1 MIYAA
6 FVMLQNR
13 RRYFSFE
20 LGLLLILSAC
30 SSPATRLHDQAKQ
43 FGFQAVESAA
53 AGFTLTSFKHLPA
66 SASKRLHVYLEGDGR
81 PWERGLF
88 PTADPTTRASAI
100 LKLMALDP
108 EPALYLGRPC
118 YNGHAGDQGCTHNLW
133 TSARYGERVVTSM
146 TQAIINFCD
155 QHGYQEIVL
164 IGHSGGGTLA
174 LLMAERLPQTVAVVT
189 LAGNYDID
197 IWADHHGYQRL
208 SESLNPATYNNAGI
222 PEWHL
227 LGKRDSNIPPDLFQ
241 EALQRRPNSRVQIV
255 DADHSQGWQAI
266 WPQVLQDLEQRR

>member
-1 MIYAA
+1 MCRIK
-6 FVMLQNR
+6 
-13 RRYFSFE
+13 RRYFSIE

-30 SSPATRLHDQAKQ
+30 SSPAGRLYDQATQ
-43 FGFQAVESAA
+43 FGFQAVESVA

-66 SASKRLHVYLEGDGR
+66 TGDKRLHVYLEGDGR

-88 PTADPTTRASAI
+88 PAADPTTHASVI

-108 EPALYLGRPC
+108 SPALYLGRPC
-118 YNGHAGDQGCTHNLW
+118 YNGHAGDQGCTQNLW
-133 TSARYGERVVTSM
+133 TGARYGERVLRSM
-146 TQAIINFCD
+146 TQAIIDFCNE
-155 QHGYQEIVL
+155 HGYRETVL

-174 LLMAERLPQTVAVVT
+174 LLLAERLPQTVAVVT
-189 LAGNYDID
+189 LAGNYDIN

-208 SESLNPATYNNAGI
+208 SESLNPATRNDTGI
-222 PEWHL
+222 SEWHL

-241 EALQRRPNSRVQIV
+241 AALQRRRNSHVQVV

-266 WPQVLQDLEQRR
+266 WPRMLQRLEQLR